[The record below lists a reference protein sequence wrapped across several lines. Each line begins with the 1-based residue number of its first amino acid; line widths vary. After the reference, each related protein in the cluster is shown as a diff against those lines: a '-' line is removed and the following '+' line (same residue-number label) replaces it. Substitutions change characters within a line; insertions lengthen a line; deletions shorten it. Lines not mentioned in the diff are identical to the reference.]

1 MGANSSG
8 ENICMGRCER
18 PISPNNDYL
27 GGFCEFRIISKSR
40 KRKLSIDKCVM
51 SAGSVGIRANARNIR
66 GKGIGR
72 AGMLICGEKVQG
84 VPDGSIAA
92 VWKRR

>member
-1 MGANSSG
+1 
-8 ENICMGRCER
+8 
-18 PISPNNDYL
+18 
-27 GGFCEFRIISKSR
+27 
-40 KRKLSIDKCVM
+40 M

-84 VPDGSIAA
+84 VPDSSIAA
-92 VWKRR
+92 VWKR